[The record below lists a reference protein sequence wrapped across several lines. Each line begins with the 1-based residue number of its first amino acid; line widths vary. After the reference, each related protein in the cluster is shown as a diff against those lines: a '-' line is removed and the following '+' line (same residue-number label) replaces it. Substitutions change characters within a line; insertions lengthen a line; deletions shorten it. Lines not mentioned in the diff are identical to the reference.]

1 MTFKYQFQV
10 PVVPAY
16 ALTGHKAQ
24 GLTMLATYI
33 SLLRCWGFGLP
44 YTSCTRI
51 PFRRNMYFVC
61 VPARDIFVALRTPD
75 AHGMTAID
83 VKRVEIEELLAS
95 GGVHRDEDRAYY
107 ATWLTRLDI
116 AQGLRSM
123 VDVSSSFKLNG
134 QDWRKQQWFTCV
146 EPFARKD
153 KHIDDIWPCLLRVI
167 PLISSEL

>member
-1 MTFKYQFQV
+1 MTFKCQFHV

-44 YTSCTRI
+44 YTSCTRS

-61 VPARDIFVALRTPD
+61 VPARDIFVTLRTPD

-95 GGVHRDEDRAYY
+95 GGVHGDEDRAYY
-107 ATWLTRLDI
+107 AEWLTQLDT
-116 AQGLRSM
+116 AQGLRPM
-123 VDVSSSFKLNG
+123 ANVSSSFKLNR
-134 QDWRKQQWFTCV
+134 QAWRTNTVVYMCGTFCKERTNTLTTSGHASC
-146 EPFARKD
+146 R
-153 KHIDDIWPCLLRVI
+153 
-167 PLISSEL
+167 SSHS